1 MLSRRGKIAAACYN
15 APLMGKTLAE
25 NLRRE
30 RKRAGLT
37 QRALA
42 ERTGLSEISIIK
54 LENGDQLNPTVR
66 TIRLLAREL
75 GLGTNYAALIPPLG
89 ESESP
94 DTLP

>member
-1 MLSRRGKIAAACYN
+1 
-15 APLMGKTLAE
+15 MGKTLAA

-37 QRALA
+37 QRGLA

-66 TIRLLAREL
+66 TIRL
-75 GLGTNYAALIPPLG
+75 
-89 ESESP
+89 
-94 DTLP
+94 